1 MLFIVNHE
9 KLIHGVPSKRLQIF
23 PRIFWETT
31 IWHFQQQKKKKY
43 KLLIADTYCCNTLS
57 WLGWVLN

>member
-31 IWHFQQQKKKKY
+31 IWHFQQQKKKKSTSY
-43 KLLIADTYCCNTLS
+43 L
-57 WLGWVLN
+57 